1 MFPHEAHHAESLTV
15 ASPTDML
22 FDAHQVLLP
31 IETANLRRKAL
42 DVKAALGTG
51 LRLGELLSLKPES
64 FALSDG
70 APGGSLTRMVQT
82 KIIAPK
88 CAKAQVPVE

>member
-1 MFPHEAHHAESLTV
+1 MFPHQAHHAESRTV

-31 IETANLRRKAL
+31 RETANLRRKAL

-88 CAKAQVPVE
+88 CAKAQVIIE

>member
-1 MFPHEAHHAESLTV
+1 MFPHQAHHAESRTV
-15 ASPTDML
+15 AAPTDIL
-22 FDAHQVLLP
+22 FEARQALLP
-31 IETANLRRKAL
+31 GETANLRRKAL
-42 DVKAALGTG
+42 DVKASLGTG

-88 CAKAQVPVE
+88 CAKAQIIIA